1 MALKE
6 LSVIFPIYNEEK
18 TIKKTLLEWNNVLTK
33 LSINFEMIIAEDGST
48 DKTKEILYKL
58 ISKNK
63 KKFVSNIKI
72 KKRGYAEAVRSSINI
87 AKGNYILSIDSDGQ
101 CDPNDF
107 KKFWKKRSFLDNGVL
122 LGNRF
127 KRKDNLQRLIMS
139 KIFLI
144 LHRILFF
151 SNIKDPSC
159 PYVFCKR
166 SLFKKI
172 NPYLKFMVE
181 GFWWV
186 FVAICLKKKIKI
198 YQINVNH
205 RIRLKGETNVFHLNK
220 IPMIAIRNI
229 FGLIKLKFIKI
240 TY

>member
-151 SNIKDPSC
+151 
-159 PYVFCKR
+159 
-166 SLFKKI
+166 FK
-172 NPYLKFMVE
+172 Y
-181 GFWWV
+181 
-186 FVAICLKKKIKI
+186 
-198 YQINVNH
+198 
-205 RIRLKGETNVFHLNK
+205 
-220 IPMIAIRNI
+220 
-229 FGLIKLKFIKI
+229 
-240 TY
+240 